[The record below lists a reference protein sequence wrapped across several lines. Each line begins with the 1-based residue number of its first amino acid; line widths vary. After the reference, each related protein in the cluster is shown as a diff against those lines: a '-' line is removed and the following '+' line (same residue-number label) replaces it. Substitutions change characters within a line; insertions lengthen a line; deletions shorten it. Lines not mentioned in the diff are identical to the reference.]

1 MDSDDDIPHLIEH
14 TEPLKARVPL
24 TVICGFLGAGK
35 STLLKRIL
43 TERHGYRI
51 AVIMNEFGD
60 TADIEAKTIN
70 VSSENDPTAENSE
83 EVLELANGC
92 LCCSIKDSGAAAI
105 EKLMERKGAFD
116 HILLETTGLA
126 DPGPIAAMFWKNEEY
141 GMGLGNDIALDG
153 VICVVDA
160 VFGLKQ
166 MQEDHAVD
174 GIGESVRQ
182 IAGSDVIILNKVDL
196 VDESTVVCVENAIR
210 HINSAAR
217 IHRTIRGEL
226 DLKHIMGISAY
237 AAPPQLNEDVKQLIH
252 GHGDEEHNHD
262 HFDPK
267 HTHDAHQTHYEARG
281 ISSLQ
286 IVCPVLSRSQLDAV
300 DEWIRAVLWENRLPG
315 NTQSSE
321 LQVLRCKG
329 LFSLEGGDQY
339 VLQGVRNIYEM
350 TKVMNEADLGVPDV
364 GKLVL
369 IGKGLDEGVRESF
382 LKSIPTVQ

>member
-1 MDSDDDIPHLIEH
+1 MSRKQLIEH
-14 TEPLKARVPL
+14 PEDLKTRVPL
-24 TVICGFLGAGK
+24 TIICGFLGAGK

-70 VSSENDPTAENSE
+70 VSSEDDPTAEKSE

-166 MQEDHAVD
+166 LQEEYSVD

-196 VDESTVVCVENAIR
+196 ADEPVILSVENAI
-210 HINSAAR
+210 HDINSAAR
-217 IHRTIRGEL
+217 IHRTVRGQL

-237 AAPPQLNEDVKQLIH
+237 TAVPQL
-252 GHGDEEHNHD
+252 DEHIKHSHHD
-262 HFDPK
+262 HDLDHTDPE
-267 HTHDAHQTHYEARG
+267 HDHDHNAHQTHYEARG

-286 IVCPVLSRSQLDAV
+286 VVCPVLSQTQLEAL
-300 DEWIRAVLWENRLPG
+300 DEWIRSVLWENRLPDD
-315 NTQSSE
+315 TQSTE

-329 LFSLEGGDQY
+329 LFCLEGGDQY
-339 VLQGVRNIYEM
+339 VLQGVRSMYEM
-350 TKVMNEADLGVPDV
+350 VKVVKDADLGVPDM
-364 GKLVL
+364 GKLVF
-369 IGKGLDEGVRESF
+369 IGKGLDERVRTS
-382 LKSIPTVQ
+382 LQKYLQS